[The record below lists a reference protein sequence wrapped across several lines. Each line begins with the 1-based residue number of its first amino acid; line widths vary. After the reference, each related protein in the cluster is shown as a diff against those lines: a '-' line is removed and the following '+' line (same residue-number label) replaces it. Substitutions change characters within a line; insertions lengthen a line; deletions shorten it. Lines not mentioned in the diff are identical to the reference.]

1 MAKAAFAEGFF
12 PDVITDD
19 LTALSNDP
27 QTSRLTVHMGECMAL
42 GMSFEDVLLRTTSVP
57 ASFMKGVEVGVKR
70 GLPANLTILDLQ
82 QGPHDFTDAFG
93 EHYEGQT
100 NIIPKATIIKG
111 KIMYNTIVTDY

>member
-1 MAKAAFAEGFF
+1 M
-12 PDVITDD
+12 
-19 LTALSNDP
+19 
-27 QTSRLTVHMGECMAL
+27 
-42 GMSFEDVLLRTTSVP
+42 
-57 ASFMKGVEVGVKR
+57 GVKR